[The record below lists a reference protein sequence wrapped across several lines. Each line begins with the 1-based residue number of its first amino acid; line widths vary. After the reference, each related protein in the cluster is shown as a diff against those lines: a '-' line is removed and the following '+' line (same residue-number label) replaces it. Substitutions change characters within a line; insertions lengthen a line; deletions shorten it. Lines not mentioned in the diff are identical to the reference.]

1 MSGPAAATALP
12 TAGGA
17 VTPGAVIK
25 RGVVLQTEEDRRG
38 MHINATRS
46 AEIADAEG
54 GVPRRPAAGAGI
66 LADCCPA
73 TGIGGGQLHLSHTML
88 VLTTAAL
95 GAVGGTGILVMLLAV
110 GLYASRWPIA
120 TLVVA
125 VPITVVIMLYA
136 RPPEAA
142 QDSSTLYTV
151 AAIDDE
157 EDEEL
162 AKRRRRRNVCI
173 YVAAAIVATNYGLLA
188 VLAAIGAAEARRAA
202 AAPPPPHHSVFS
214 GGAAP
219 AAEAAGVHVEPA
231 AAALSIL
238 GATAFYVSLFIYSRF
253 FHDRV
258 AAAEAAAADDLAFLR
273 HS

>member
-1 MSGPAAATALP
+1 
-12 TAGGA
+12 
-17 VTPGAVIK
+17 
-25 RGVVLQTEEDRRG
+25 
-38 MHINATRS
+38 MHINAGRIAELADEAGGAHPGVLRRS
-46 AEIADAEG
+46 
-54 GVPRRPAAGAGI
+54 AGAGI
-66 LADCCPA
+66 LADCCPT
-73 TGIGGGQLHLSHTML
+73 TGIGGGGQLHLSHTML

-142 QDSSTLYTV
+142 QDSTLYTV
-151 AAIDDE
+151 TAIADEE

-173 YVAAAIVATNYGLLA
+173 YVAAAVVATNYGLLA

-202 AAPPPPHHSVFS
+202 AAPPPHHSVFA
-214 GGAAP
+214 GGGGAP
-219 AAEAAGVHVEPA
+219 AAEAAGTHVEPA
-231 AAALSIL
+231 AAALSIV
-238 GATAFYVSLFIYSRF
+238 GATAFYISLFIYSRF